1 MERFLLRQEQSSLN
15 SELKFGIV
23 GALIIHSVILWK
35 MPYVQARYD
44 VRPALSAIEVN
55 LIAGGLKKEATPK
68 AVVEEKTVQ
77 VNPPETKKVENVPII
92 KGIPPLEEK
101 IFAEQA
107 QPVKREEAV
116 KQTGE
121 VKEKES
127 QKSVQTAPQENEQK
141 VSREGAENSAQ
152 GALIKA
158 RPLSY
163 YNPAPTYPYVAL
175 QRGYE
180 GEVTLIIA
188 VNKSG
193 LPDDVE
199 IAQSSGYGILDSAAV
214 KAVKKWKFEPAKLLG
229 VSVDSEIEI
238 PVKFELATARGRA
251 Q

>member
-1 MERFLLRQEQSSLN
+1 MERFLLRQEQSPLN
-15 SELKFGIV
+15 SELKLGIV
-23 GALIIHSVILWK
+23 GALIIHSVILLE

-55 LIAGGLKKEATPK
+55 LIAGGLKKEAMPK
-68 AVVEEKTVQ
+68 AIVEEKIVR
-77 VNPPETKKVENVPII
+77 VDPPEVKKEENVSLI
-92 KGIPPLEEK
+92 KETPPLEEK

-107 QPVKREEAV
+107 QPVKQEEAV

-127 QKSVQTAPQENEQK
+127 QKSVQAPQRNEQK
-141 VSREGAENSAQ
+141 VTREGAENSVQ

-158 RPLSY
+158 RPLAY
-163 YNPAPTYPYVAL
+163 DNPAPAYPYVAL
-175 QRGYE
+175 QRGYD

-199 IAQSSGYGILDSAAV
+199 VAQSSGYGILDSAAV
-214 KAVKKWKFEPAKLLG
+214 KAVKKWKFEPAKLFGLP
-229 VSVDSEIEI
+229 VDSEIEI
-238 PVKFELATARGRA
+238 PVKFELATAQGRIR
-251 Q
+251 